1 MVSNKQRFLYSCI
14 FTLIACLI
22 TMYISYARTV
32 KEHKANSALSA
43 QIQEPRA
50 VPNQEPSHEAMLAS
64 YIESSQ
70 DTKKAFSPATE
81 VKVGLPDIL
90 DEAELTAPNGIIYPD
105 GQASVIKIRLI
116 ATMWKKMRLNFYD
129 EKDRLLFNSETPVTL
144 RAAETYGNGTA
155 SLAGDPTI
163 CTLTSVNVQ
172 KNSQVTA
179 SYRGSLT
186 FAIRPGEDN
195 AHTIS
200 VINTLPVEDYL
211 KGVVPSEVPAR
222 FDNEA
227 LKAMACV
234 ARSYTLSNLG
244 RHDKEGYDLCSG
256 VHCHVYGGASVENV
270 NVNAQIEATKGIV
283 VCYNEFLADTRYHAV
298 CGGMGESIE
307 NVWDMAQPL
316 SYLVASSD
324 AISGLSWNSEA
335 PAEYI
340 SEYDNNGYID
350 YYAPE
355 STSADQNTENENKP
369 SKLSAI
375 VENTPEL
382 ETRFRAFID
391 NPPESYCK
399 NASRFRWY
407 ADFST
412 VNFQKILEASLPILC
427 GAQVSDIGTLTSIAV
442 TKRTGSG
449 RVAELSIV
457 TDKGSF
463 TVKGDKIRWLTSGG
477 KIGPSGLKS
486 TLFYVDKVDTGLVIK
501 GGGWGH
507 GVGLCQEGAQ
517 GRAQAGQSY
526 TDIIK
531 HYYPGCELKMAS

>member
-1 MVSNKQRFLYSCI
+1 MSNNKQRFLYSCI

-22 TMYISYARTV
+22 TMYISYARVIKEAKTSFS
-32 KEHKANSALSA
+32 KPASAEEHKLG
-43 QIQEPRA
+43 QESG
-50 VPNQEPSHEAMLAS
+50 NEAMMVS
-64 YIESSQ
+64 YLESSQ
-70 DTKKAFSPATE
+70 DSKKAFSPSTE

-90 DEAELTAPNGIIYPD
+90 EEAEITAPNGIIYPD

-116 ATMWKKMRLNFYD
+116 STMWKKMRLNFYD
-129 EKDRLLFNSETPVTL
+129 EKDRLLFKSEEPVVL
-144 RAAETYGNGTA
+144 RAAETYGNGA
-155 SLAGDPTI
+155 SSLAGDPTI
-163 CTLTSVNVQ
+163 CTLTSINTQ
-172 KNSQVTA
+172 KKSKVTA

-186 FAIRPGEDN
+186 FAIRPENDN
-195 AHTIS
+195 KHTIS
-200 VINTLPVEDYL
+200 VVNTLTLEDYL

-244 RHDKEGYDLCSG
+244 RHDKDGYDLCSG
-256 VHCHVYGGASVENV
+256 VHCHVYGGAGVENA
-270 NVNAQIEATKGIV
+270 NVSAQIEATKGMII
-283 VCYNEFLADTRYHAV
+283 CSNEFLADTRYHAV

-307 NVWDMAQPL
+307 NVWDMAQPV
-316 SYLVASSD
+316 SYLTASSD
-324 AISGLSWNSEA
+324 TVSGLAWNSDA

-340 SEYDNNGYID
+340 SDYDDNGYED

-355 STSADQNTENENKP
+355 RTPQSENTKAN
-369 SKLSAI
+369 LSAI

-382 ETRFRAFID
+382 ESKFRAFID
-391 NPPESYCK
+391 NPTESYCK
-399 NASRFRWY
+399 NASRFRWH
-407 ADFST
+407 ADYSL
-412 VNFQKILEASLPILC
+412 VNFQKMIVESLPGLC
-427 GAQVSDIGTLTSIAV
+427 GAQFAEIGNLVDIKV

-457 TDKGSF
+457 TDKESF
-463 TVKGDKIRWLTSGG
+463 TISGDKIRWLTSGG

-486 TLFYVDKVDTGLVIK
+486 TLFYIDKNENGIVIK

-526 TDIIK
+526 VDIIK
-531 HYYPGCELKMAS
+531 HYYPGCELRTAN

>member
-1 MVSNKQRFLYSCI
+1 MSNNKQRFLYSCI

-22 TMYISYARTV
+22 TMYISYAKV
-32 KEHKANSALSA
+32 IEAHKEKINKSVSA
-43 QIQEPRA
+43 QEYKLSSE
-50 VPNQEPSHEAMLAS
+50 QEPSNEAMLAS

-70 DTKKAFSPATE
+70 DTKKAFSPSRE

-90 DEAELTAPNGIIYPD
+90 DEAEFTAPGGIIYPE

-116 ATMWKKMRLNFYD
+116 STIWKKMRLNFYD
-129 EKDRLLFNSETPVTL
+129 EKDRLLFNSEKPVVL
-144 RAAETYGNGTA
+144 RAAETYGSGA
-155 SLAGDPTI
+155 SSLGVEPTV
-163 CTLTSVNVQ
+163 CTLISIDAQ
-172 KNSQVTA
+172 KNSRVKA

-195 AHTIS
+195 KHTIS

-244 RHDKEGYDLCSG
+244 RHDQEGYDLCSG
-256 VHCHVYGGASVENV
+256 VHCHVYGGAGVENA
-270 NVNAQIEATKGIV
+270 NVNAQIEATKGMII
-283 VCYNEFLADTRYHAV
+283 CYEEFLADTRYHAV

-307 NVWDMAQPL
+307 NVWDMAQPV
-316 SYLVASSD
+316 SYLTASSD
-324 AISGLSWNSEA
+324 TVNGLNWNSEV
-335 PAEYI
+335 PAEYL
-340 SEYDNNGYID
+340 SDYDNNGYED

-355 STSADQNTENENKP
+355 QTQALENGNNRVN
-369 SKLSAI
+369 LSAI

-382 ETRFRAFID
+382 EARFRAFID
-391 NPPESYCK
+391 NPSEAYCK
-399 NASRFRWY
+399 NASRFRWHAGY
-407 ADFST
+407 SL
-412 VNFQKILEASLPILC
+412 VNFQKMLEDSLPELC
-427 GAQVSDIGTLTSIAV
+427 GAQPANIGNLSEIKV

-449 RVAELSIV
+449 RVAELSVV
-457 TDKGSF
+457 TDKDSF
-463 TVKGDKIRWLTSGG
+463 TLNGDKIRWLTSGG

-486 TLFYVDKVDTGLVIK
+486 TLFYIDKTEEAIVIK

-517 GRAQAGQSY
+517 GRAKAGQSY
-526 TDIIK
+526 IDIIK
-531 HYYPGCELKMAS
+531 HYYPGCELKTAN

>member
-1 MVSNKQRFLYSCI
+1 MSNNKQRFLYSCI

-22 TMYISYARTV
+22 TMYVSYARAI
-32 KEHKANSALSA
+32 KEHKASSAAFTNA
-43 QIQEPRA
+43 QESKA
-50 VPNQEPSHEAMLAS
+50 SSEQEPSNQAMLAS

-70 DTKKAFSPATE
+70 DTQKAFSPSTE
-81 VKVGLPDIL
+81 IKVGLPDIL
-90 DEAELTAPNGIIYPD
+90 EEAELTAPNGIIYPD

-129 EKDRLLFNSETPVTL
+129 EKDRLLFNSEEPVTL
-144 RAAETYGNGTA
+144 RAAETYGNGSA
-155 SLAGDPTI
+155 SLVGDPTV
-163 CTLTSVNVQ
+163 CTLTSINVQ
-172 KNSQVTA
+172 KKSQVQA

-186 FAIRPGEDN
+186 FAIRQGNDN
-195 AHTIS
+195 THTIS

-256 VHCHVYGGASVENV
+256 VHCHVYGGAGVENA
-270 NVNAQIEATKGIV
+270 NVNAQIEATKGMI
-283 VCYNEFLADTRYHAV
+283 VCYNNFLADTRYHAV

-316 SYLVASSD
+316 SYLTASSD
-324 AISGLSWNSEA
+324 TINGLSWNSDA
-335 PAEYI
+335 PVEYI
-340 SEYDNNGYID
+340 SDYSNNEYED

-355 STSADQNTENENKP
+355 QTQTVENEKKSTN
-369 SKLSAI
+369 LAAI

-382 ETRFRAFID
+382 ESRFRAFID

-399 NASRFRWY
+399 NASRFRWH

-412 VNFQKILEASLPILC
+412 VNFQKMLEASLPVLC
-427 GAQVSDIGTLTSIAV
+427 GAQPADIGNFTAVTV

-463 TVKGDKIRWLTSGG
+463 TVNGDKIRWLTSGG

-486 TLFYVDKVDTGLVIK
+486 TLFYIDKAENGIIVK

-517 GRAQAGQSY
+517 GRAQVGQSY
-526 TDIIK
+526 IDIIK
-531 HYYPGCELKMAS
+531 HYYPGCELKTAN